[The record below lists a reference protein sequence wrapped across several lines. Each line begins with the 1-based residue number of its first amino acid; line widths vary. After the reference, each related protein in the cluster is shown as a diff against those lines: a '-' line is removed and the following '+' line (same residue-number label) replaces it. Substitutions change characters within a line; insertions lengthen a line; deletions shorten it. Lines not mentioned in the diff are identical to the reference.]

1 MRRSFLAG
9 LGGLLALPG
18 LARAQ
23 GAVASAPLQF
33 MFVQMA
39 ESLTATEDTIRL
51 IGVSPQTVFFTDR
64 PNRIAGHLTMA
75 AYLEEWTAR
84 AGPDNF
90 AADPPNAS
98 LSVYEPGRTEN
109 GIAIIRISHP
119 RLEGRDLSYRYRV
132 IQGPVPRA
140 GGATTL
146 FIDWIGVG
154 GGVGPGFHGVGRGA
168 RGVGWR

>member
-9 LGGLLALPG
+9 LLAMPSLV
-18 LARAQ
+18 RAQ
-23 GAVASAPLQF
+23 SAPLQF

-39 ESLTATEDTIRL
+39 ESLVATNDSIRL
-51 IGVSPQTVFFTDR
+51 VGVSPQTVFFTDR

-98 LSVYEPGRTEN
+98 LSVYEPGREEN
-109 GIAIIRISHP
+109 GISIIRISHP
-119 RLEGRDLSYRYRV
+119 RMEGRDLSYRYRV
-132 IQGPVPRA
+132 IEGTVPRA

>member
-1 MRRSFLAG
+1 MRRSFLAS
-9 LGGLLALPG
+9 LGGLLAMPSLV
-18 LARAQ
+18 RAQ
-23 GAVASAPLQF
+23 TAPLQF

-39 ESLTATEDTIRL
+39 ESLIATEDSIRL
-51 IGVSPQTVFFTDR
+51 LGVSPQTVFFTDR

-98 LSVYEPGRTEN
+98 LSVYEPGREEN
-109 GIAIIRISHP
+109 GISIIRISHP
-119 RLEGRDLSYRYRV
+119 RLDGRDLSYRYRA